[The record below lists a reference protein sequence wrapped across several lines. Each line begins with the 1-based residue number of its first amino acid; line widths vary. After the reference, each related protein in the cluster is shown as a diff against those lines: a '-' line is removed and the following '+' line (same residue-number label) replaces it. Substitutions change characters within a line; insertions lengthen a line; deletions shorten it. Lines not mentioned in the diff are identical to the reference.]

1 VHAKSRQSR
10 VRREERAVVRDS
22 PDCAVQCGTVN
33 LQTARRS
40 YRWSCRCVLVM
51 VVRIDSRVEEAELK
65 GMKMQEATD
74 ANSKHDFLCSARRLT
89 CLLGSFQNYLE

>member
-22 PDCAVQCGTVN
+22 RDCAVQCRTVN

-51 VVRIDSRVEEAELK
+51 VVRIDSRVEEVELK
-65 GMKMQEATD
+65 GMKMQDATD
-74 ANSKHDFLCSARRLT
+74 ANSKHGLPLQCTTLDMFTRHFSKLS
-89 CLLGSFQNYLE
+89 